1 VACTVLIGERIIREE
16 RMIKGLFGPSSLTAH
31 LRSGLDEMSVR
42 HTAIARRVSRALT
55 ASSTV
60 HFGDQLTARAR
71 ARKTEADLQKDM
83 TKLADTQLRYETDAR
98 LLQQAYARFHAAVRE
113 RA

>member
-1 VACTVLIGERIIREE
+1 
-16 RMIKGLFGPSSLTAH
+16 MIKGLFGSTSLVAQ
-31 LRSGLDEMSVR
+31 LRDGLDDMSVR
-42 HTAIARRVSRALT
+42 HQAIARRVSRALT

-60 HFGDQLTARAR
+60 TFGDQLTARAR
-71 ARKTEADLQKDM
+71 ARRTEADLQRDM